1 MFIFAPRAASGTIFL
16 ATALSL
22 LLAACGSP
30 VQVRG
35 QIPDTDS
42 IEAIKAGV
50 QRREDVRELLGTPST
65 ISTFEDQKWYYI
77 GQKSIDYTFK
87 KTKVLE
93 RSVLVVSFDGTGRV
107 DEKAFYTLADG
118 WEIDPVARI
127 TPTEGRE
134 MTIMQQLLGNLGRLP
149 SSTGTPTPNIP

>member
-1 MFIFAPRAASGTIFL
+1 MFVFSPRAARRTIFL
-16 ATALSL
+16 AAGLSL
-22 LLAACGSP
+22 LLAACSNP

-50 QRREDVRELLGTPST
+50 HRREDVFEMLGTPST

-77 GQKSIDYTFK
+77 GQKSIEYTFK
-87 KTKVLE
+87 KKKVLE
-93 RSVLVVSFDGTGRV
+93 RSVFVVSFDGTGRV
-107 DEKAFYTLADG
+107 DEKALYTLADG
-118 WEIDPVARI
+118 REIDPVDRI

-134 MTIMQQLLGNLGRLP
+134 LTIMQQLLGNLGRLP
-149 SSTGTPTPNIP
+149 SSSGTPKPNMP

>member
-1 MFIFAPRAASGTIFL
+1 MFSPRAARGPVLL
-16 ATALSL
+16 AAGLSL
-22 LLAACGSP
+22 LLAACSNP

-35 QIPDTDS
+35 QIPDADS

-50 QRREDVRELLGTPST
+50 HRREDVSEMLGTPST

-77 GQKSIDYTFK
+77 GQKSIEYTFK

-118 WEIDPVARI
+118 REIDPVDRI

-149 SSTGTPTPNIP
+149 SSSGTPKPNIP